1 MYCLDE
7 LIKSWS
13 LHLNQIAIWTMDQ
26 YLLIL
31 SRKSMPLYL
40 RYFTKPGT
48 VIFHFFFYQLGTV
61 VAGLLTSLLSCFPH
75 KKGS

>member
-7 LIKSWS
+7 LIKSRS

-31 SRKSMPLYL
+31 SRKSMPRYL

-48 VIFHFFFYQLGTV
+48 VIFLYQLGTV

-75 KKGS
+75 K